1 MVQYDILIRGGMV
14 IDPASGTQEIQD
26 IYVKDGRIVP
36 PPAPGT
42 DASAEKVIP
51 AEGCIVTPGL
61 IDAHLHLFESGSQL
75 GGRADLVCPPNGVT
89 TAIDA
94 GSAGLY
100 NFRAF
105 YEHDVVPSTT
115 TVLATLST
123 TKGGVQMQPYEEI
136 ADPCFA
142 AYDMVAPLFARWP
155 DTLVGLKQRVH
166 ADVTREFGLK
176 TLEQAAQTSRRLR
189 EEGYRSRLMVHF
201 GPLDKGIALEDVV
214 SLLSEGDVM
223 THIYR
228 PANGTTIFDEDGK
241 VAECIHAARK
251 RGVVFESGCARS
263 HLSFDSIRKAFA
275 DGFPPEIISTDMIG
289 KTFYWEPSGWLPLKM
304 SIYLEAGMPLEEI
317 IRAVTASP
325 ARVYGLEKQAGSLRI
340 GQPADIA
347 VLRLIDRER
356 TLDDLYGGSMTL
368 HRLFVPMATVKNGA
382 VVYRQIFL

>member
-75 GGRADLVCPPNGVT
+75 GGRADLVCPPSGVT

-228 PANGTTIFDEDGK
+228 PANGTTIFDENGK
-241 VAECIHAARK
+241 VLDCMKKARE
-251 RGVVFESGCARS
+251 RGVIFESGCARG
-263 HLSFDSIRKAFA
+263 HLSFDSVRKGFA
-275 DGFPPEIISTDMIG
+275 EGFQPDILSTDVVEYTAF
-289 KTFYWEPSGWLPLKM
+289 KKPSGWLMVKM
-304 SIYLEAGMPLEEI
+304 ALYLNAGMSLEQVV
-317 IRAVTASP
+317 RAVTYTP
-325 ARVYGLEKQAGSLRI
+325 AKVWGLLEEAGTFGIGKPADVAVFRMYEKQYTMR
-340 GQPADIA
+340 
-347 VLRLIDRER
+347 
-356 TLDDLYGGSMTL
+356 DLYGGELACDRML
-368 HRLFVPMATVKNGA
+368 VPMATVKKGKIA
-382 VVYRQIFL
+382 FQQIFM